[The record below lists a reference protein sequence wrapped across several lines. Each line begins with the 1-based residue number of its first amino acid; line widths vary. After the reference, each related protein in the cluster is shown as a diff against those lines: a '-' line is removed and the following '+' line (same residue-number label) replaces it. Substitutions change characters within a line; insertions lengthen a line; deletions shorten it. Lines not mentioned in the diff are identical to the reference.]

1 VVQDVNEAGNRRS
14 SWFGRIVKELDGRAI
29 LASGTKSSA
38 SRDQRSAADTLGPA
52 GRRTTG
58 RLLTSVTPS
67 IVICVAAF
75 VCLLWM
81 IRRDR
86 VSLGLPIAYLY
97 SLLLIHVPGAFAHIV
112 GRNFLFHSDVVEIG
126 MRFTAL
132 GSVCFVAGVWLGRP
146 STLKMPIPRR
156 ADRNHF
162 WWFCLIGGWSL
173 VYGLSPLYQIPS
185 ISAAVQEGGGIWM
198 LGVLLGLR
206 AACQRRDLK
215 RIAMWSGALM
225 VYPVL
230 MLLLG
235 GFLSYGSAAIIIVCA
250 ALTISTRSY
259 WLVVVGITVFV
270 FLSLSVFVN
279 YYAHRNDIREK
290 VWGGAPLEARI
301 DSVTDTIRGF
311 GWFDPSNRK
320 HLTALDER
328 LNQNYFVGLA
338 ARRIQVG
345 LEGYLNG
352 DSVWQGLLSLVPRI
366 LWPDKPV
373 FAGSP
378 QIVSKMTGLHF
389 SPTTSIGVGNVMEF
403 QINFG
408 IPGVVIGFFAL
419 GWLIGMLD
427 FKAAVAEA
435 RGDLGGMILFFLVG
449 VALIDP
455 QGSLVEMFGGS
466 AAALVAAYGWK
477 WAWKQWVANRN
488 STENRY
494 SSPNVSQLK
503 Y

>member
-1 VVQDVNEAGNRRS
+1 MSFNS
-14 SWFGRIVKELDGRAI
+14 MTFLI
-29 LASGTKSSA
+29 
-38 SRDQRSAADTLGPA
+38 
-52 GRRTTG
+52 
-58 RLLTSVTPS
+58 
-67 IVICVAAF
+67 F
-75 VCLLWM
+75 VCFASFLWLLWLL
-81 IRRDR
+81 RRNR

-97 SLLLIHVPGAFAHIV
+97 SLLLIHAPGAYAHIV
-112 GRNFLFHSDVVEIG
+112 GRDFLHYSDLTEIG
-126 MRFTAL
+126 MRFVAL
-132 GSVCFVAGVWLGRP
+132 GSMCFVAGVWWARRH
-146 STLKMPIPRR
+146 SSCATIPVRR
-156 ADRNHF
+156 EKDLDQF
-162 WWFCLIGGWSL
+162 CWFCLIGGWAL
-173 VYGLSPLYQIPS
+173 IYGLSPLYQVPS
-185 ISAAVQEGGGIWM
+185 ISAAVEKGGGIWM
-198 LGVLLGLR
+198 LGVTLGLR

-215 RIAMWSGALM
+215 RIAMWLGALM

-235 GFLSYGSAAIIIVCA
+235 GFLSYGSAAIIVVCA

-259 WLVVVGITVFV
+259 RLVVVGITAFV

-290 VWGGAPLEARI
+290 VWGGAPLEARM
-301 DSVTDTIRGF
+301 DSVTDTIQGF
-311 GWFDPSNRK
+311 EWFDPGNRT

-345 LEGYLNG
+345 LADYLNG

-408 IPGVVIGFFAL
+408 IPGVVIGFFLL
-419 GWLIGMLD
+419 GWLIGALD

-435 RGDLGGMILFFLVG
+435 RGDMGGMILFFLVG

-477 WAWKQWVANRN
+477 WGWSQWVTHRS
-488 STENRY
+488 STENGY

>member
-1 VVQDVNEAGNRRS
+1 MA
-14 SWFGRIVKELDGRAI
+14 FLI
-29 LASGTKSSA
+29 
-38 SRDQRSAADTLGPA
+38 
-52 GRRTTG
+52 
-58 RLLTSVTPS
+58 
-67 IVICVAAF
+67 F
-75 VCLLWM
+75 VCFASFLWLLWLL
-81 IRRDR
+81 RRNR

-97 SLLLIHVPGAFAHIV
+97 SLLLIHAPGAYAHIV
-112 GRNFLFHSDVVEIG
+112 GRDFLHYSDLIEIG
-126 MRFTAL
+126 MRFAAL
-132 GSVCFVAGVWLGRP
+132 GSMCFVAGVWWARRH
-146 STLKMPIPRR
+146 SSCATIPVLRET
-156 ADRNHF
+156 DLNQF
-162 WWFCLIGGWSL
+162 CWFCLIGGWAL
-173 VYGLSPLYQIPS
+173 IYGLSPLYQIPS
-185 ISAAVQEGGGIWM
+185 ISAAVEKGGGIWM
-198 LGVLLGLR
+198 LGVMLGLR

-215 RIAMWSGALM
+215 QIVMWSGALM

-259 WLVVVGITVFV
+259 RLVVVGITAFV

-290 VWGGAPLEARI
+290 VWGGAPLEARM

-311 GWFDPSNRK
+311 EWFDPSNRK

-345 LEGYLNG
+345 LADYLNG

-373 FAGSP
+373 FGGSP

-408 IPGVVIGFFAL
+408 IPGVVIGFSVL
-419 GWLIGMLD
+419 GWLIGRLD
-427 FKAAVAEA
+427 LKAAVAEA
-435 RGDLGGMILFFLVG
+435 RGDMGGTLLFFLPC
-449 VALIDP
+449 VALIQP
-455 QGSLVEMFGGS
+455 NGSIVELTGGA

-488 STENRY
+488 NSRRTY
-494 SSPNVSQLK
+494 SYPHEAVPRAHH
-503 Y
+503 